1 MPRNRFA
8 VIVIIILSIFIV
20 AGFLINKMGNQY
32 SGPPVLAVSEEIG
45 DLGTIAPDKPE
56 SHIFTL
62 KNEGGELLIIER
74 VQAPCSC
81 TATVLEDEKLLPGE
95 TTQLEVTFNPRG
107 YEGEVTQ
114 SVYIYSNDP
123 ENDRKRIAIKAN
135 IEHLPAP
142 KIVLSDNRWN
152 LGLLSNGDISSF
164 LVTLSNQGDLIL
176 EIENVVLPNE
186 VHYEQEIPEF
196 PIEIAPDEEREFN
209 FIYDSS
215 NQEIGV
221 ITEYIRLVTNDP
233 NKRNI
238 SLRIEGYI
246 KEKEETISIYPLHK
260 FAIAGEMGEQVYE
273 TKILIKNNSDSKLK
287 QISLIPSQDYI
298 TLTSEEIDLS
308 PGEEKEIIISIKE
321 QDLVKLNN
329 EKAVQEYIYFK
340 TAIPVN
346 IDFGN
351 PE

>member
-8 VIVIIILSIFIV
+8 VIVVIILSIFIV
-20 AGFLINKMGNQY
+20 TGFLINKMGNRY
-32 SGPPVLAVSEEIG
+32 YGPPVLTVSEEIG
-45 DLGTIAPDKPE
+45 DLGTIAPDEPQ

-81 TATVLEDEKLLPGE
+81 TATVLEDEKLLPGR
-95 TTQLEVTFNPRG
+95 TSQLEVTFNPRG
-107 YEGEVTQ
+107 YEGEITQ

-142 KIVLSDNRWN
+142 KIALSDNRWN

-196 PIEIAPDEEREFN
+196 PIEIAPDKEREFN

-215 NQEIGV
+215 NREIGV

-273 TKILIKNNSDSKLK
+273 TKMLIKNNSDSELK
-287 QISLIPSQDYI
+287 QISLVPSQDYI
-298 TLTSEEIDLS
+298 ALTSEEIDLS

-321 QDLVKLNN
+321 QDLVKLNT

-346 IDFGN
+346 IDFEN

>member
-1 MPRNRFA
+1 MARKRFT

-20 AGFLINKMGNQY
+20 VGFLINKMGNRY

-45 DLGTIAPDKPE
+45 DLGEINPDKPQ

-62 KNEGGELLIIER
+62 KNEGGETLIIER
-74 VQAPCSC
+74 IQAPCSC
-81 TATVLEDEKLLPGE
+81 TATALTDEKLSPGK

-123 ENDRKRIAIKAN
+123 ENARKRIAIRAN

-142 KIVLSDNRWN
+142 KIVLSANRWN
-152 LGLLSNGDISSF
+152 LGLLSNGDISPF
-164 LVTLSNQGDLIL
+164 MVTLSNQGDLIL
-176 EIENVVLPNE
+176 EIENIVLPNG
-186 VHYEQEIPEF
+186 VNYEQEIPEI
-196 PIEIAPDEEREFN
+196 PILLAPDEARDLN
-209 FIYDSS
+209 FTYNSS

-246 KEKEETISIYPLHK
+246 KEKEETISIYPLQK
-260 FAIAGEMGEQVYE
+260 FTITGEMGEQLYE
-273 TKILIKNNSDSKLK
+273 AKILIRNNSSATLK
-287 QISLIPSQDYI
+287 QISLIPSQDFI
-298 TLTSEEIDLS
+298 ILTSEEIDLS
-308 PGEEKEIIISIKE
+308 PGEVKEIIISIKE
-321 QDLVKLNN
+321 QDLVKLNT

-346 IDFGN
+346 IDFEN
-351 PE
+351 SE